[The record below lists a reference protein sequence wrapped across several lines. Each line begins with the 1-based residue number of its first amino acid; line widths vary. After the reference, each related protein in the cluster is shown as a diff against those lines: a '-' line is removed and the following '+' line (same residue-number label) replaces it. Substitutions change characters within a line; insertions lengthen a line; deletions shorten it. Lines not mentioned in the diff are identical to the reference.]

1 LGLERYWPATTTA
14 FRFVLANRTQY
25 LLQVLG
31 EVLQVTV
38 LYFIWRAVYGQKEIV
53 GGMTEAEMIT
63 YLFVSQVFRILV
75 SHSQTEWQLGYW
87 IRTGDLVRQLIQP
100 LPLIWNDFWRA
111 MGWLL
116 AVGGLSGGLL
126 LCAGILVFGVQLP
139 SLVHLPALVISL
151 LLAVSISFG
160 ISFFVGGLAFWTD
173 GSTWGLSTAKGVLL
187 AFTSGAMIPLSLFP
201 DWLRTLVGY
210 LPFQAGVHVP
220 TAIYL
225 GQLHGADLWQA
236 LALQLFWAVV
246 LLILADRFFAF
257 SLRRVTISGG

>member
-1 LGLERYWPATTTA
+1 MGLERYWPATTTA

-31 EVLQVTV
+31 EVLEVTV
-38 LYFIWRAVYGQKEIV
+38 LYFIWRAVYSQAELV
-53 GGMTEAEMIT
+53 GGMTQGQMIT
-63 YLFVSQVFRILV
+63 YLFVAQVFRILV

-87 IRTGDLVRQLIQP
+87 IRTGDLIRSLIIP
-100 LPLIWNDFWRA
+100 LPLIWADFWRA

-126 LCAGILVFGVQLP
+126 LGTGVLLFGVQLP
-139 SLVHLPALVISL
+139 SLIHLPALAVSL
-151 LLAVSISFG
+151 LLAIAISYG

-173 GSTWGLSTAKGVLL
+173 GSTWGLSAAKGVLL
-187 AFTSGAMIPLSLFP
+187 SFASGAMIPLSLFP
-201 DWLRTLVGY
+201 GWLRTLASY
-210 LPFQAGVHVP
+210 LPFQAGVHLP

-225 GQLHGADLWQA
+225 GQLHGTALWQA
-236 LALQLFWAVV
+236 LAVQAAWAGALLF
-246 LLILADRFFAF
+246 LSDRFFAF

>member
-1 LGLERYWPATTTA
+1 MGLERYWPATTTA

-38 LYFIWRAVYGQKEIV
+38 LYFIWRAAYTQTAAA
-53 GGMTEAEMIT
+53 GGMTEGEMIT
-63 YLFVSQVFRILV
+63 YLFVAQVFRILV
-75 SHSQTEWQLGYW
+75 SHNQTEWQLGYW
-87 IRTGDLVRQLIQP
+87 IRSGDLVRSLIIP
-100 LPLIWNDFWRA
+100 LPLIWNDYWRA

-126 LCAGILVFGVQLP
+126 LGTGFLFFGVQLP
-139 SLVHLPALVISL
+139 SMIHLPALIVSL
-151 LLAVSISFG
+151 LLAITISFG

-173 GSTWGLSTAKGVLL
+173 GSTWGLSAAKGVLL
-187 AFTSGAMIPLSLFP
+187 SFASGAMIPLALFP
-201 DWLRTLVGY
+201 DWLRTLLSY
-210 LPFQAGVHVP
+210 LPFQAGVHLP

-225 GQLHGADLWQA
+225 GQLHGAELWKA
-236 LALQLFWAVV
+236 LGVQVAWAAF
-246 LLILADRFFAF
+246 LLWAANRFFAF